1 MGCACKDM
9 AREIADYR
17 KQIHD
22 LRNCFIKR
30 MSVDSETNDRRRKDY
45 NQAIFFDMTVRY
57 DDKGLGI
64 VCIDYNYADQSLGD
78 IYPYWLFPEQA
89 DAAFAK
95 EQTNK
100 Y

>member
-1 MGCACKDM
+1 MTMGCACKDM

-45 NQAIFFDMTVRY
+45 NQAIFFDDGSGEHPQSFNYMTMEMVLDCFDNAVKDWRRGFCDVENCGRY
-57 DDKGLGI
+57 
-64 VCIDYNYADQSLGD
+64 
-78 IYPYWLFPEQA
+78 
-89 DAAFAK
+89 
-95 EQTNK
+95 
-100 Y
+100 

>member
-1 MGCACKDM
+1 MKEVNRIVICRDKYKSQEEFENAVKKAVTVLLDN
-9 AREIADYR
+9 EYI
-17 KQIHD
+17 
-22 LRNCFIKR
+22 
-30 MSVDSETNDRRRKDY
+30 
-45 NQAIFFDMTVRY
+45 MTVRY